1 MRTVILGSDPGTTN
15 YALSCIAYTPD
26 AAKENRL
33 QVIGTRMAENPIK
46 FFDATLQD
54 QFKAF
59 VAEVSGIK
67 RTYDPDL
74 YIVERFQTR
83 GNGGNTIESISMMN
97 ALALQ
102 IMRNSD
108 PMLVTASTWKNAANR
123 QGINLK
129 ELYLQYKMTSKKSV
143 KAIHE
148 FDAAMMA
155 VYRLYISLDRTPF
168 FGFDVHSF
176 IDKVWAS
183 PRL

>member
-1 MRTVILGSDPGTTN
+1 MGGWKIVVSHRLLIKCSGELVSSPGSPFSASSLDTLAAAFLDLSERSVP
-15 YALSCIAYTPD
+15 YAI
-26 AAKENRL
+26 
-33 QVIGTRMAENPIK
+33 VIGAGNLLRG
-46 FFDATLQD
+46 
-54 QFKAF
+54 
-59 VAEVSGIK
+59 S
-67 RTYDPDL
+67 RTPLHARRLIADHIGML
-74 YIVERFQTR
+74 GTE
-83 GNGGNTIESISMMN
+83 MN

>member
-1 MRTVILGSDPGTTN
+1 MRTIILGSDPGTTN
-15 YALSCIAYTPD
+15 YALSCLSYDPKAP
-26 AAKENRL
+26 KEKRL
-33 QVIGTRMAENPIK
+33 LVLGTRMLENPIK
-46 FFDATLQD
+46 TFDDTLQD

-59 VAEVSGIK
+59 VSEISSIK
-67 RTYDPDL
+67 KKYGPDL